1 MWFGNT
7 NTGIAGFILS
17 SMCVIGNQIWEYDEF
32 YENKNLEKLYGRRS
46 VWILKRE
53 RRVINIR

>member
-1 MWFGNT
+1 MWFEST
-7 NTGIAGFILS
+7 NAGIPSFILS
-17 SMCVIGNQIWEYDEF
+17 CVIGNQTWELRYDEF

-53 RRVINIR
+53 RRM

>member
-1 MWFGNT
+1 MWFEST
-7 NTGIAGFILS
+7 NAGIPGFILS
-17 SMCVIGNQIWEYDEF
+17 STCVIGNQTWKYDEF

-53 RRVINIR
+53 RRM